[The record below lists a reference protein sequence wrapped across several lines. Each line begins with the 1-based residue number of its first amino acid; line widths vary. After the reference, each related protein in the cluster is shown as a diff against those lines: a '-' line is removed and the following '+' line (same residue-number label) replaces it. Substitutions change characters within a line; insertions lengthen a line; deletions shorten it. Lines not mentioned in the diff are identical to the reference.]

1 MVESYGLDCAS
12 LQNDLVNFNQTP
24 LFEACA
30 IKDQEKALRLV
41 NFFLAQSV
49 DPRTEDKLN

>member
-1 MVESYGLDCAS
+1 M
-12 LQNDLVNFNQTP
+12 NFNQTP
-24 LFEACA
+24 LFEACE

-41 NFFLAQSV
+41 NFFLAQGV